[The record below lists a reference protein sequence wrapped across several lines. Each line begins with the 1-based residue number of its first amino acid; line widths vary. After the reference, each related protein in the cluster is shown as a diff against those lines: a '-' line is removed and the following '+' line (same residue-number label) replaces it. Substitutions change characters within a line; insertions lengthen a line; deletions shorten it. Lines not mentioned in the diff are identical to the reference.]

1 MVLSMVIA
9 GALAGLGGGLF
20 YLSGI
25 EQYTILKEV
34 NSMGFNGIPVA
45 LLAFSNPI
53 AIIFS
58 AMFIALINVG
68 GETLQPEF
76 ARELID
82 IITAAIIYFSAF
94 SLLIKQI
101 IRRFLK
107 ADESNVNAEPAPVKV
122 ADDSDLK
129 VDKSDKEVTK

>member
-9 GALAGLGGGLF
+9 GALAGLGGGIF

-25 EQYTILKEV
+25 EQYTIIKAI
-34 NSMGFNGIPVA
+34 NQMGFNGIPVA
-45 LLAFSNPI
+45 LLAYNNPI
-53 AIIFS
+53 GVVFS
-58 AMFIALINVG
+58 SLFIALINVG

-76 ARELID
+76 AGELID

-122 ADDSDLK
+122 ADESDK
-129 VDKSDKEVTK
+129 NVIESEKEVTK

>member
-1 MVLSMVIA
+1 
-9 GALAGLGGGLF
+9 
-20 YLSGI
+20 
-25 EQYTILKEV
+25 
-34 NSMGFNGIPVA
+34 MGFNGIPVA
-45 LLAFSNPI
+45 LLAYNNPI
-53 AIIFS
+53 GVVFS
-58 AMFIALINVG
+58 SLFIALINVG

-76 ARELID
+76 AGELID

-122 ADDSDLK
+122 ADESDK
-129 VDKSDKEVTK
+129 NVIESEKEVTK